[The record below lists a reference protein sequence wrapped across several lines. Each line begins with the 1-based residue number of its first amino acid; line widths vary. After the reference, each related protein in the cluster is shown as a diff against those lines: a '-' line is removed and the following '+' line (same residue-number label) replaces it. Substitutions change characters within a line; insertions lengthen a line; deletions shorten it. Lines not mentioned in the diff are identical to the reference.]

1 MPSGWQSDRPDAW
14 SQVVTLEAEP
24 GKVMWKKQMA
34 DNADGYYFKHVP
46 MIVKRKMMMGSKG
59 SGG

>member
-1 MPSGWQSDRPDAW
+1 
-14 SQVVTLEAEP
+14 
-24 GKVMWKKQMA
+24 MWKKQMA